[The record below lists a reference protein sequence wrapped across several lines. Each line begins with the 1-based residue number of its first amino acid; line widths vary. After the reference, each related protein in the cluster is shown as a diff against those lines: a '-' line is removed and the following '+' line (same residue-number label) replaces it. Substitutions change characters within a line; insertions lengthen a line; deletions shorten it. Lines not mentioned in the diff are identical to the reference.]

1 MLNGKVCSQ
10 LKITE
15 VIYDTIISMFNLKLL
30 RIFFLGFGSFI
41 MSMTHKQVY
50 SFLYF
55 KTEQNKAGK
64 AIGAQVSSQITSNLL
79 YSLYSFT
86 YLFNFAFSG
95 WG

>member
-10 LKITE
+10 LKISE
-15 VIYDTIISMFNLKLL
+15 VIYDTIISMFNLKILENFLL
-30 RIFFLGFGSFI
+30 RVWFVYYEYDSQTIF
-41 MSMTHKQVY
+41 
-50 SFLYF
+50 FLYF

-64 AIGAQVSSQITSNLL
+64 AIGAQVSSQITSNL